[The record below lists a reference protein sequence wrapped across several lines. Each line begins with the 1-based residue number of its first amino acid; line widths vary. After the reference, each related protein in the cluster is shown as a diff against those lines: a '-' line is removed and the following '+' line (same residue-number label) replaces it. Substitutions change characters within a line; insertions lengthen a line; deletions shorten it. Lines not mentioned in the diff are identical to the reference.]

1 MTSFQFDAYVTAA
14 LFDRSGE
21 ALFALG
27 DGHVAAETGARSTAH
42 DGAVLDAAVHP
53 SGEGLLTGGDDGRL
67 VWTRDGEP
75 TELARLDG
83 RWINVVEASPASGL
97 IAFAAGREA
106 HVRDAADPAF
116 VSVLPHERTVA
127 ALAFDARGR
136 RIVTATYGGVALWYA
151 RIRDQK
157 PQWLKWAGSH
167 VGVALRPD
175 SRFVVSAMQ
184 EDQLHG
190 WRISNGQ
197 DMRMGGYPS
206 KVKSMAFTAAG
217 RLLVTSGAQS
227 LIAWPFAGPNG
238 PMGQA
243 AVEAGPQEAALVARV
258 AARPEAPVA
267 AAGLDD
273 GRIWAA
279 DLREAAISWLK
290 AEKGP
295 PITALAMSPDGRRVA
310 WGDEEGGAGVLDG
323 VPS

>member
-14 LFDRSGE
+14 LFDRCGQ

-27 DGHVAAETGARSTAH
+27 DGGVAEESGARTAVH
-42 DGAVLDAAVHP
+42 DGAVLDAARHP
-53 SGEGLLTGGDDGRL
+53 SGLGLLTGGDDGRL
-67 VWTRDGEP
+67 VWTRDGES
-75 TELARLDG
+75 TDIARLDG

-97 IAFAAGREA
+97 IAFAAGRDV
-106 HVRDAADPAF
+106 HVRDAADAGF
-116 VSVLPHERTVA
+116 ASVLPHERTVA
-127 ALAFDARGR
+127 ALGFDAKGR
-136 RIVTATYGGVALWYA
+136 RVAAATYGGVALWYA

-167 VGVALRPD
+167 VGVAVSPD
-175 SRFVVSAMQ
+175 GRFVVSAMQ

-206 KVKSMAFTAAG
+206 KVKSMAFAAGG
-217 RLLVTSGAQS
+217 RLLVTSGASS
-227 LIAWPFAGPNG
+227 LVAWPFSGPNG

-243 AVEAGPQEAALVARV
+243 AVEAGAQEAALVVRV
-258 AARPEAPVA
+258 AARPDLPLA

-273 GRIWAA
+273 GRIWSA
-279 DLREAAISWLK
+279 DLREAGITWLK

-295 PITALAMSPDGRRVA
+295 PITALAMSPDGRRLA
-310 WGDEEGGAGVLDG
+310 WGDEEGGAGVVEGAL
-323 VPS
+323 S